1 MYNSRNKSALERAQD
16 KMKSLLKV
24 KRHLINC
31 LKEME
36 PDGDLTAADILS
48 ELELFRT
55 SVEDIAASLIEVPVE
70 LDFEDE

>member
-1 MYNSRNKSALERAQD
+1 
-16 KMKSLLKV
+16 
-24 KRHLINC
+24 
-31 LKEME
+31 ME